1 MLNYEKSQVSS
12 MIEFLQYINL
22 IDIPDLYIRFDI
34 NIYKNILGKNMIK
47 NRQDRENIILRNVI
61 ENCLP
66 LYVSNINRSF

>member
-1 MLNYEKSQVSS
+1 MNYEKSQVSS